1 MEIVHKYQLLLIC
14 SKQRWNHISLYTSI
28 WSPVLATISGSWIL
42 VLRLLS
48 VRVSRSWTTATLT
61 LLGLSL
67 AIDLRLAIALRCT
80 IALRSLRGLRLA
92 IAWRCAVALRCLS
105 LAIALRCLSLPLSC
119 LSLSLS
125 VSLCLLGYLHLLS
138 LVSLNLIRISWL
150 SVLLSLRLLHWSKD
164 VLLLSILLLG
174 ASILH
179 RRVLSIS
186 LTLWVSSIRLVLRL
200 PGIVQRLVVGSCC
213 LLIHLL
219 CIFVDGGL
227 HDLLL
232 AIVRCPL
239 NREPVLIKL
248 VDIVIELLIL
258 LVRVNNHLD
267 HIHCFLVECLDVRSM
282 VCLQIF
288 DLSVDRRLDS
298 FNSFNAIL
306 GQLLELSIEFLPCS
320 LEFLDSVTLSFT

>member
-14 SKQRWNHISLYTSI
+14 SKRRWNHISLYTSI

-48 VRVSRSWTTATLT
+48 VRVSRSWTTATLA

-67 AIDLRLAIALRCT
+67 AIALRRAIALRCT
-80 IALRSLRGLRLA
+80 IALRCLR
-92 IAWRCAVALRCLS
+92 

-119 LSLSLS
+119 LSLSLC
-125 VSLCLLGYLHLLS
+125 VSLCLLGLHLLS
-138 LVSLNLIRISWL
+138 LVSLNLIRIRML
-150 SVLLSLRLLHWSKD
+150 SGLLSLRLLHWSKD

-179 RRVLSIS
+179 CRVLSIS
-186 LTLWVSSIRLVLRL
+186 LSLRVSSIRLVLHL
-200 PGIVQRLVVGSCC
+200 PGIVQRLVVSSFC

-219 CIFVDGGL
+219 CFWVDGGL

-239 NREPVLIKL
+239 NSEPVLIKL
-248 VDIVIELLIL
+248 IDIVIELLVF

-282 VCLQIF
+282 VCLKIF
-288 DLSVDRRLDS
+288 DLSVDRVLDS

-306 GQLLELSIEFLPCS
+306 GQLLETSIEFLPCS
-320 LEFLDSVTLSFT
+320 LKFLDSVTLSFT